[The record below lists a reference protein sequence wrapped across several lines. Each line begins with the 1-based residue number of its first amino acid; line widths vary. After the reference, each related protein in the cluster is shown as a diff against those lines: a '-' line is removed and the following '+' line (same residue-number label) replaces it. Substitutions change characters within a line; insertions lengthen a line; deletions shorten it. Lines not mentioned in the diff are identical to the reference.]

1 MRVDKFLQ
9 ISRLVKRRT
18 TANTLCHRGNILVNN
33 YPVKAG
39 KALKVGDHI
48 TIVENRLPPDD
59 VVSLTYEVL
68 EIPSGNVSRSRAS
81 TLYRRVE

>member
-18 TANTLCHRGNILVNN
+18 AANTLCNRGNILVNDN
-33 YPVKAG
+33 PTKAG
-39 KALKVGDHI
+39 KSLKVGDHI

-59 VVSLTYEVL
+59 VEYLTYEVL
-68 EIPSGNVSRSRAS
+68 EIPSGNVSRTRAS

>member
-18 TANTLCHRGNILVNN
+18 AANTLCNRGNILLNN
-33 YPVKAG
+33 NTTKAG
-39 KALKVGDHI
+39 KSLKVGDKI
-48 TIVENRLPPDD
+48 TIIENRLPPDD
-59 VVSLTYEVL
+59 VESLTYEVL
-68 EIPSGNVSRSRAS
+68 EIPSGNVSRARAS